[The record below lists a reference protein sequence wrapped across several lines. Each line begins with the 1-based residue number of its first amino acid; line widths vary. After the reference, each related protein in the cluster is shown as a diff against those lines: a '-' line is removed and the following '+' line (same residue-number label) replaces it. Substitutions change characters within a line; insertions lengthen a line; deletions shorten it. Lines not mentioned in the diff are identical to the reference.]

1 MGPWRYVRVV
11 EAHERSDVAGIP
23 INSRRLDR
31 REGKRETERANSPGR
46 RPAVWC
52 VVVRGDGQAS
62 LRINECITTGR
73 PSFKRS
79 LSPVKGYPLGVR
91 GLFHFRPSTPESRNR
106 WLGWSAGQP
115 GLQGRD
121 PVGRDPGGRE
131 AVQADPRQ
139 VPAVQRRCGREE
151 AVPLAAQ
158 LQRQDHAQLDPGA
171 RQRARPCLWR
181 SLAVRMLPQH
191 HLLLVEITT
200 HHHANL
206 AR

>member
-1 MGPWRYVRVV
+1 MV

-23 INSRRLDR
+23 INSRRLNR

-115 GLQGRD
+115 GRQGRD

-139 VPAVQRRCGREE
+139 VPEEQRWRCGREE
-151 AVPLAAQ
+151 AVRLAAAKHGHH
-158 LQRQDHAQLDPGA
+158 LQHLHPRA
-171 RQRARPCLWR
+171 RQQARPGLWR
-181 SLAVRMLPQH
+181 PLAVRVLPQV
-191 HLLLVEITT
+191 HLGKL
-200 HHHANL
+200 
-206 AR
+206 